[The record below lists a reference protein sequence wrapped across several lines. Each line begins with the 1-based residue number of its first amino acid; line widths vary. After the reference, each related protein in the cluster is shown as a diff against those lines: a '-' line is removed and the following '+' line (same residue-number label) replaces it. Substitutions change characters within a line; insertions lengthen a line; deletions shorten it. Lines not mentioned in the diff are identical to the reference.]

1 MGELTFLWAIPGIV
15 VIILFL
21 MWLFCALGGK
31 PENKEGARSLAL
43 VPKVI
48 EVTPKGYSTKLY
60 AVRLYRLWGL
70 YPSNL
75 LVSPRVLRHSFQV
88 SPLKDIK
95 NVTCESIEEVE
106 AILIELKPVVETVSI
121 RKVSLEEAK
130 MDNLMEG

>member
-48 EVTPKGYSTKLY
+48 EVTPKGYSKKLY

-75 LVSPRVLRHSFQV
+75 LVVPILRSFQV
-88 SPLKDIK
+88 KPLKDIK